1 VNYVVEVE
9 DLSISNVET
18 NLSDLVLN
26 GKQYK
31 SAFNLLKE
39 KGFEALYECQTT
51 VLTNFQRELYEKILA
66 LAPKGLEVFLD
77 PIILSFALRDA
88 CDISG
93 SDYVWID
100 LEGGGEIGCSA
111 WVKDE
116 GREKVSKSAIR
127 LLRNHLEKYIIDAY
141 DRRAREDMIKLWDAQ
156 LKLQGCP
163 VCGEN
168 SLDRR
173 PVIFNK
179 YMLRGWVC
187 SDCGHHVI
195 LHSDA
200 LKYLEGGGVPEASK

>member
-1 VNYVVEVE
+1 VNSVVKVE

-18 NLSDLVLN
+18 NLSNLVLT
-26 GKQYK
+26 GKHYK

-51 VLTNFQRELYEKILA
+51 VLTNLQRELYKEILA
-66 LAPKGLEVFLD
+66 KAPKGLEIFLD
-77 PIILSFALRDA
+77 PIIISFALRDA
-88 CDISG
+88 CDVSG

-100 LEGGGEIGCSA
+100 LEGGGEIGCGA

-116 GREKVSKSAIR
+116 DREKVSKSAIR
-127 LLRNHLEKYIIDAY
+127 LLRTHLEKYIIDAY
-141 DRRAREDMIKLWDAQ
+141 DRRAREDMIKLWEAQ
-156 LKLQGCP
+156 LNLKECP
-163 VCGEN
+163 VCGRI

-179 YMLRGWVC
+179 YRLRSWVC